1 MKEIRL
7 LGDYVRLKLK
17 EMNVPITP
25 YILLENILCLILA
38 AKISFH
44 VPFSE
49 VPITLQSLMVVL
61 IGAIYGS
68 RAGLFGVV
76 VYLFLGYVGIP
87 VFSGKD
93 AGIAYMMGTTG
104 GFLMGFVPA
113 VIVAGM
119 FANFEWDRDIKRS
132 FFMLLLAQG
141 IILASGIFW
150 MREVLGVF
158 HSPESIILPLLP
170 GMILKTMIGSILLKM
185 FWNAVMNTD
194 STKEEIA

>member
-38 AKISFH
+38 AKISFY

-61 IGAIYGS
+61 IGTIYGS

-93 AGIAYMMGTTG
+93 SGIAYMMGTTG

-141 IILASGIFW
+141 IILASGIIW

-158 HSPESIILPLLP
+158 QSPESIILPLLP
-170 GMILKTMIGSILLKM
+170 GIMLKTLIGSILLKM
-185 FWNAVMNTD
+185 FWNTVINTN